1 MSELSEMD
9 FSDET
14 NETLAQVIYLLGAE
28 VAEKENQVKAAK
40 RELARRY
47 EAMGAAA
54 KAPTLTNGLRLGIR
68 PTRRFDPATAQENL
82 SAAKHKSIAL
92 FTANAGK
99 AKELLSPADY
109 KLTQKTYGLTITVTM
124 PEVKD

>member
-14 NETLAQVIYLLGAE
+14 NETLAQVIFLLSAE

-54 KAPTLTNGLRLGIR
+54 KAPTLNNGLRLGIR
-68 PTRRFDPATAQENL
+68 PTVRFDAPTAAANL
-82 SAAKHKSIAL
+82 SAAKLKVISAM
-92 FTANAGK
+92 TAQSGL
-99 AKELLSPADY
+99 AKQLLSPVEY
-109 KLTQKTYGLTITVTM
+109 KKTQKTYGLTITVTM
-124 PEVKD
+124 PEVKE

>member
-1 MSELSEMD
+1 MSELSEID
-9 FSDET
+9 FSGET
-14 NETLAQVIYLLGAE
+14 NETLAQVIFLLGAE
-28 VAEKENQVKAAK
+28 VAEKEQQVKAAK

-47 EAMGAAA
+47 EAMATP

-82 SAAKHKSIAL
+82 SAAKHKQIAL
-92 FTANAGK
+92 LTANAGK
-99 AKELLSPADY
+99 AKELLSPAEY

-124 PEVKD
+124 PEDKD